1 MVTQNPEFQEI
12 PICKR
17 NMQVVFDKFES
28 LWYIV
33 CIKAAMKTRGPGKI
47 PREDATWCKA
57 SEPLPRTIPLLSCV
71 CGNATPGAPVTVP
84 MSDGKMP

>member
-1 MVTQNPEFQEI
+1 MRLLCVMVTQNPEFQEI

-33 CIKAAMKTRGPGKI
+33 CIKAAMKTRGPGKML
-47 PREDATWCKA
+47 REEPVGEKA
-57 SEPLPRTIPLLSCV
+57 L
-71 CGNATPGAPVTVP
+71 
-84 MSDGKMP
+84 